1 MRFSRQ
7 GNTTGGGGGVA
18 GGKGR
23 GGGGRGGRK
32 GGRKTALVACWR
44 VFACPPHRRILTT
57 HPSMVRA
64 ERGEEKTAARGRCF
78 GPRVH
83 SHRSQ
88 AATMENNELTSGLV
102 TSDEGKYGGV
112 PGGHASDRRWRERER
127 EKAIERG
134 DDSRIIERIYKT
146 EKMILLI

>member
-7 GNTTGGGGGVA
+7 GNTTGGGWGVLREVK
-18 GGKGR
+18 GKEEEEEE
-23 GGGGRGGRK
+23 GGREAEKRRRWPVGE
-32 GGRKTALVACWR
+32 CS
-44 VFACPPHRRILTT
+44 PHRRVPTT

-102 TSDEGKYGGV
+102 TSDEGKHGGV
-112 PGGHASDRRWRERER
+112 PGGHASDRV
-127 EKAIERG
+127 
-134 DDSRIIERIYKT
+134 
-146 EKMILLI
+146 